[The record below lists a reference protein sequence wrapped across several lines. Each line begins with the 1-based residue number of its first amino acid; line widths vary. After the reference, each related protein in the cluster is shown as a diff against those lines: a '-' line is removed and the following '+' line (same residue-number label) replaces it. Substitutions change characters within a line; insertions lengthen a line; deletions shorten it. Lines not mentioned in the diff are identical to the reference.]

1 MNKFD
6 TIVAGSFNIAC
17 AEACKRKNTQLSPWH
32 LLWGLFKNPAS
43 FCSEALKK
51 YDDTIVKK
59 LSEYPT
65 GTQPVSM
72 DRLAPDTKLQEWL
85 TCASGHAVE
94 NRREEV
100 NESDLLRFMPQIFP
114 EMDIDY
120 NEFSNDV
127 QSDNDVPEFL
137 INLNVMAE
145 KGKLDPVI
153 GRVKEIRTIMEI
165 LGRRGKNNP
174 ILLGEAGVGKTAI
187 VEGLSEAILKGN
199 VPDLL
204 KDKIIYALDMGA
216 LMAGT
221 KFRGE
226 FEERL
231 QKLIQFIKKQ
241 AGEAILF
248 IDEIHQL
255 VGAGKVDGAM
265 DGANLLKP
273 ALAKGE
279 LHCIGA
285 TTFEEYQK
293 YIANDTALERR
304 FCSVPVEAPS
314 CEDAVEILM
323 GLRDKFEAHHG
334 IKITDNAIG
343 DSVRLSDQYI
353 NHKNLPDKA
362 IDLLD
367 EAASAL
373 KLSIETMP
381 SKLIELESEIRSKK
395 VYSQVNPGEKGL
407 KKKIKSMEDEL
418 EKGKEKWKQEVSSMK
433 KVSELK
439 NKLDR
444 YSFDL
449 DQAQRNQD
457 YESAGKLKYSLI
469 PEIQNQLKETSQDF
483 SLYPKDVAQVIA
495 RRTGIPLKK
504 ILQDRQDHI
513 LQLRDY
519 LEQCIY
525 GQGPALKEISQILMT
540 AYSGL
545 KDETRPMG
553 SFLLKGPTGV
563 GKTETAKA
571 IARFLFNEES
581 KIIRLDMSEY
591 SEKHSVAKLIG
602 APSGYVG
609 YEDGGVLTKAI
620 RQQPYAVI
628 LLDEIEKAHS
638 DFSHILLQI
647 LDDGRLT
654 DNKGKTVDFRN
665 TVIFMTTNSQN
676 PERDFKPEVL
686 GRLDTIVTYASL
698 NKDAMQALVQKQLN
712 LLNKR
717 LQSKNVEVHLEP
729 ELRETIERRGY
740 SPQYGARPLA
750 GVFNKMVIQP
760 LSKKILEGNLKQGVI
775 KLNGGLKLMPQSAG
789 NLAHIS
795 QQEPEIGRIN

>member
-1 MNKFD
+1 MGPLD
-6 TIVAGSFNIAC
+6 TIVAGAFSIAC

-32 LLWGLFKNPAS
+32 LLWGLLKNPGS
-43 FCSEALKK
+43 FCSRELKK
-51 YDDTIVKK
+51 QSDTILKK
-59 LSEYPT
+59 LDACPT
-65 GTQPVSM
+65 SGQTVPM
-72 DRLAPDTKLQEWL
+72 DKMAPDSRLQEWL
-85 TCASGHAVE
+85 TCASGHATE
-94 NRREEV
+94 KGRNEV
-100 NESDLLRFMPQIFP
+100 SESDLLRFMPQIFP
-114 EMDIDY
+114 KLDIDY
-120 NEFSNDV
+120 NNFSEQEQND
-127 QSDNDVPEFL
+127 NEIPEFL
-137 INLNVMAE
+137 INLNEKAE

-153 GRVKEIRTIMEI
+153 GRVREIRAIMEI

-174 ILLGEAGVGKTAI
+174 ILLGVAGVGKTAI
-187 VEGLSEAILKGN
+187 VEGLSEAIVKGN

-204 KDKIIYALDMGA
+204 KGKIIYALDMGA

-231 QKLIQFIKKQ
+231 QKLIQFIKEQ

-255 VGAGKVDGAM
+255 VGAGKVEGAM

-273 ALAKGE
+273 ALARGE

-304 FCSVPVEAPS
+304 FRSVPIEVPS
-314 CEDAVEILM
+314 QEDAVEILI

-334 IKITDNAIG
+334 IKITDEAIG
-343 DSVRLSDQYI
+343 CAVRLSEQYI

-367 EAASAL
+367 ESASAL
-373 KLSIETMP
+373 KLSVETMP
-381 SKLIELESEIRSKK
+381 TKLIELESEIRSKK
-395 VYSQVNPGEKGL
+395 VYLQVNPGEKEL
-407 KKKIKSMEDEL
+407 KQKIKTMEKEL
-418 EKGKEKWKQEVSSMK
+418 EEGKEKWKREVAAMK

-439 NKLDR
+439 STLER
-444 YSFDL
+444 YAFERE
-449 DQAQRNQD
+449 QAERHQD
-457 YESAGKLKYSLI
+457 YELAGQLKYSLI
-469 PEIQNQLKETSQDF
+469 PEVEKQLQETGQEF
-483 SLYPKDVAQVIA
+483 SLHAKDIAQVIA
-495 RRTGIPLKK
+495 RQTGIPLEK
-504 ILQDRQDHI
+504 ILQSRQDHI
-513 LQLRDY
+513 LQLEDS
-519 LEQCIY
+519 LKQSIY
-525 GQGPALKEISQILMT
+525 GQEPALREISQILMT

-602 APSGYVG
+602 PPAGYVG

-620 RQQPYAVI
+620 RQRPYSVI
-628 LLDEIEKAHS
+628 LLDEIEKAHP

-654 DNKGKTVDFRN
+654 DNKGRVVDFRN
-665 TVIFMTTNSQN
+665 TVIFMTTNSKH
-676 PERDFKPEVL
+676 PEQDFKPEVL
-686 GRLDTIVTYASL
+686 GRLDAIIDYAPL
-698 NKDAMQALVQKQLN
+698 DEKVMATLVQKQLK
-712 LLNKR
+712 LLNQR
-717 LQSKNVEVHLEP
+717 LKGKDIEVELAP
-729 ELRETIERRGY
+729 ELQELIEKRGH
-740 SPQYGARPLA
+740 SPQFGARPLA
-750 GVFNKMVIQP
+750 SVFNKMVIRP
-760 LSKKILEGNLKQGVI
+760 LSEKLLRGKLEKGVI
-775 KLNGGLKLMPQSAG
+775 RLGGLKLVSDKD
-789 NLAHIS
+789 
-795 QQEPEIGRIN
+795 